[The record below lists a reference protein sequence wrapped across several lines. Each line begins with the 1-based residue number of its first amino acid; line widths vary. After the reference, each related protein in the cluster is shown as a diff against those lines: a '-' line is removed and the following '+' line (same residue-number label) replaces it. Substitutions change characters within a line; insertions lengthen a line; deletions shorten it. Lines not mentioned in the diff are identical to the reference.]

1 MINVFL
7 NSLFLLSAC
16 SMNPET
22 TLITLEVLSLFQNE
36 EKSRNNKETG
46 SLTKLAS
53 SKPCNH
59 GNHSAVKNDQSV
71 DTCTIMITKKK
82 HPVKMNTSC
91 LFYTISL

>member
-1 MINVFL
+1 
-7 NSLFLLSAC
+7 
-16 SMNPET
+16 MNPET
-22 TLITLEVLSLFQNE
+22 ALITLEVLSLFQNE

-71 DTCTIMITKKK
+71 DTCTIMITKK
-82 HPVKMNTSC
+82 NTR
-91 LFYTISL
+91 LK